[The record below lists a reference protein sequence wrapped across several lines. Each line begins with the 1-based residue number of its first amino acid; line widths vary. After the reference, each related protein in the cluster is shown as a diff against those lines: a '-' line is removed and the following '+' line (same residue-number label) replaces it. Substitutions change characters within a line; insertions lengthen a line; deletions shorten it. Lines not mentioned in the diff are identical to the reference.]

1 LLWFCMHFYYFWRV
15 DIAEFV
21 IIVGPGMLEG
31 PAHEQLPTE
40 LDRYR
45 VGGIEPPG

>member
-1 LLWFCMHFYYFWRV
+1 MQIYEIWRV
-15 DIAEFV
+15 EIAENV
-21 IIVGPGMLEG
+21 IIDGPGMMEG